1 MERFMGIV
9 AKALA
14 MVSNRRKR
22 DFQRAVADPVGSQM
36 KVLKEILRRA
46 EATIWGKQ
54 YDFRGISTPEE
65 FRRRVPATDY
75 ETMAPHWHKA
85 FDGER
90 DVAWP
95 GHVRFFAL
103 SSGTTSG
110 DKLLP
115 VTRAAIRS
123 NRRSGADLVSILVR
137 RESAEAVAS
146 GRFLYLGGTTN
157 LRERGQ
163 SLFGD
168 ASGIMGRHIPFYA
181 RSRYLPDREIGA
193 LSNWEEKIDKLI
205 ERYLESDVCA
215 LSACPSWASMLFKA
229 MVEASRK
236 SGKGEK
242 TISEMWPKF
251 RYFVSYGMAFE
262 PYRRSFEEYV
272 GRPIHYVDTYSS
284 SEAGM
289 SAIQEEDGAPMTLI
303 VDNGVYY
310 EFVPAEEG
318 NRENPTRLHIG
329 EVEEGKDYAV
339 LISSNG
345 GIWAYPLGDVVRFH
359 SVRPARMVFSGRTQ
373 IFLSAF
379 GEHVT
384 LQELETAVA
393 RASAETSAR
402 VADYTVW
409 PRIPSPENPKPAHR
423 WIVEFLEP
431 PTDEGA
437 FMAAL
442 DASIR
447 SKNEDY
453 DTHRT
458 DDYGMEPPILIRA
471 PSGTFF
477 EWMKRKGKLGGQ
489 HKVPR
494 VAMNPQMGDELVG
507 ITMELS

>member
-1 MERFMGIV
+1 MVSSRRRKGF
-9 AKALA
+9 AKA
-14 MVSNRRKR
+14 VG
-22 DFQRAVADPVGSQM
+22 DPVGSQGQ
-36 KVLKEILRRA
+36 VLRSILERA
-46 EATIWGKQ
+46 AATEWGKR
-54 YDFRGISTPEE
+54 YGFAEIDSPEA
-65 FRRRVPATDY
+65 FRRRVPLTDY
-75 ETMAPHWHKA
+75 ESMRSHWHRA
-85 FDGER
+85 FEGDR

-115 VTRAAIRS
+115 VTRDAIRS

-193 LSNWEEKIDKLI
+193 ISNWEVKIDRI
-205 ERYLESDVCA
+205 IRRYLESDICA
-215 LSACPSWASMLFKA
+215 LSACPSWAAMLFKA
-229 MVEASRK
+229 MTEASRE

-242 TISEMWPKF
+242 TIGELWPKF

-262 PYRRSFEEYV
+262 PYRRSFEAYV

-289 SAIQEEDGAPMTLI
+289 SAIQEEDRGPMTLI

-310 EFVPAEEG
+310 EFVPAEEA
-318 NRENPTRLHIG
+318 NREDPTRLHIG

-345 GIWAYPLGDVVRFH
+345 GLWAYPLGDVVRFV
-359 SVRPARMVFSGRTQ
+359 SLRPARIVFSGRTQ

-384 LQELETAVA
+384 LEEIETAVA

-409 PRIPSPENPKPAHR
+409 PRIPSPEYSKPAHR
-423 WIVEFLEP
+423 WIVEFEAP
-431 PTDEGA
+431 PSDEGA
-437 FMAAL
+437 FMAAI

-447 SKNEDY
+447 SNNEDY

-458 DDYGMEPPILIRA
+458 DDYGMEAPILIRA
-471 PSGTFF
+471 ATGTFF

-494 VAMNPQMGDELVG
+494 VAMNPEMGDELVG